1 MGSFGGS
8 IWYVLDGGSILV
20 DLLVDPFWWIL
31 FGGSFLVDPFW

>member
-8 IWYVLDGGSILV
+8 IWCILDGGSFLV